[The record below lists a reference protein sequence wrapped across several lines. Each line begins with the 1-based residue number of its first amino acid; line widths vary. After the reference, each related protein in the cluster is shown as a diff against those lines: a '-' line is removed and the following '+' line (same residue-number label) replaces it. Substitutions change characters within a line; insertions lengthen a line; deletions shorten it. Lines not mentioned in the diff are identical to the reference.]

1 MHRASRIVVFTDLD
15 GSLLD
20 HDTYSF
26 APASAALER
35 LNRAGIPVIF
45 AGSRTRRETE
55 WLQQQTGINGPFIAE
70 NGAAVFVPP
79 GYFRFPLHAGREV
92 GGYDVLEFGRP
103 YHEVVDVLRQTVARL
118 RIPVVAFSDLSASE
132 VANLC
137 GLPLAQAH
145 LAKLRE
151 YDEPFRLLD
160 SSPAARS
167 RLLRGFRERGLHCIR
182 TERFDHL
189 TGVAEKGLAVAEL
202 RAYYEREYDGR
213 VLTIGL
219 GDSLNDLPLLRQ
231 VDLPFIVQNHAAQA
245 TARLLH
251 KVPTARVT
259 EGHGPAGWA
268 EAVEKGLGV
277 LAALIAP
284 IGRRPQV
291 VM

>member
-1 MHRASRIVVFTDLD
+1 MHSASRIVVFTDLD

-26 APASAALER
+26 APAAAALER

-55 WLQQQTGINGPFIAE
+55 WLQQQTGIRGPFIAE
-70 NGAAVFVPP
+70 NGAAVFVPR
-79 GYFRFPLHAGREV
+79 GYFRFSLPTGPRV
-92 GGYDVLEFGRP
+92 DGYEVLEFGRP
-103 YHEVVDVLRQTVARL
+103 YHEVVDVLRETVATLRL
-118 RIPVVAFSDLSASE
+118 PVVAFSDLSASE
-132 VANLC
+132 VAKLC
-137 GLPLAQAH
+137 GLPLAQAR

-151 YDEPFRLLD
+151 YDEPFRILD
-160 SSPAARS
+160 SAPAARS

-202 RAYYEREYDGR
+202 RSWYERAFDGR

-219 GDSLNDLPLLRQ
+219 GDSLNDLPLLQQ
-231 VDLPFIVQNHAAQA
+231 VDLPFIVQNNAAQA
-245 TARLLH
+245 TARLLR

-259 EGHGPAGWA
+259 EGHGPTGWA

-277 LAALIAP
+277 LAALVAP
-284 IGRRPQV
+284 VGPEPQV